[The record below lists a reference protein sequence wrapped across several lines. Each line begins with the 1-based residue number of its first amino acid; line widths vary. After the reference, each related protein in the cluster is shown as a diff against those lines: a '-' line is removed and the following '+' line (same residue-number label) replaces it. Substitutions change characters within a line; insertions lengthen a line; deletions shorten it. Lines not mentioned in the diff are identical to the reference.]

1 MRKQLCK
8 PSSRLSKSNGLLCSL
23 TFDSCSITVVS
34 SAEMIVGRRDTSS
47 QMHSCWQEARVRL
60 PAFSVAMKS
69 GPRHQNRQLSWRPR
83 KAQQLCWGGS
93 RLEEL
98 HVVLWDEASL
108 SIQSPL
114 QPARLLRWMNCT
126 GRGERVRRDE
136 VMGRA
141 RGGCAMHWR
150 MWEVSLGNEYN
161 CFLCNPRTGWKQVLN
176 LLWNETLLI
185 RLF

>member
-114 QPARLLRWMNCT
+114 QPARLLRWMNVIEDGAC
-126 GRGERVRRDE
+126 RERKLRVVFGFAGIQGLCLPERRAD
-136 VMGRA
+136 
-141 RGGCAMHWR
+141 GG
-150 MWEVSLGNEYN
+150 
-161 CFLCNPRTGWKQVLN
+161 
-176 LLWNETLLI
+176 
-185 RLF
+185 